1 MSFKKKNLQII
12 ISLGGN
18 ELKDL
23 LIKDYPIFKL
33 ILNSDK
39 DILNRWKVLEFESE
53 DIICK
58 FNEVY
63 EYFCVLV
70 KGTVNIYHT
79 SEKGKT
85 YSQSVYEEGSY
96 FGELEI
102 FHSLPYVCEIKAMT
116 PVTLIRLKKAY
127 FEKWIKKDNEVT
139 LYILKS
145 LCKTSYELS
154 KKAIEDTLY
163 SLKFRI
169 CDYLINAY
177 EKRKKKAFKKF
188 YISKDHLSEQ
198 FVVTR
203 RSINRILKDIHDKG
217 YIHVDRDKIEI
228 LDIDLLIQ
236 EREKERF

>member
-1 MSFKKKNLQII
+1 MKN
-12 ISLGGN
+12 
-18 ELKDL
+18 L
-23 LIKDYPIFKL
+23 LIKDYLIFNL
-33 ILNSDK
+33 ILNSEE
-39 DILNRWKVLEFESE
+39 DILNKWEALEFKEG
-53 DIICK
+53 DVICK

-63 EYFCVLV
+63 EYFYVLV
-70 KGTVNIYHT
+70 KGKINIYHT

-85 YSQSVYEEGSY
+85 YSQSVYGEGSY

-102 FHSLPYVCEIKAMT
+102 FNSLPYVCEIKAMT
-116 PVTLIRLKKAY
+116 PVTLIRLEKRY
-127 FEKWIKKDNEVT
+127 FEKWIRKDNEVT

-177 EKRKKKAFKKF
+177 EKRKKKEFKKF

-217 YIHVDRDKIEI
+217 YIYVDRDKIEI
-228 LDIDLLIQ
+228 LDISLLIE